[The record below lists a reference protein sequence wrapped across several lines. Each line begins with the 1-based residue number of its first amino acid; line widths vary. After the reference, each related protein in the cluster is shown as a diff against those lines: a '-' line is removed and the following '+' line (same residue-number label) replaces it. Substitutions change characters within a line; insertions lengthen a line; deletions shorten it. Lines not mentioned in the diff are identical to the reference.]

1 MSVAT
6 RPGGAETLAGL
17 PQGLVRHDPARPLAF
32 MHVPKTAGIAMIG
45 GLAGALRPRR
55 VVSGFDHSL
64 FGAFDGFDTIDPDL
78 RRHIYA
84 SPAEVPR
91 DGDFIAGHMAPST
104 LVASYPDAQLVT
116 CLREPRARLLSHW
129 VYWRAQ
135 PADHVSAWGSWAR
148 ISLTGHDP
156 LAGFL
161 GRRDIACQT
170 DNLAL
175 RLLLWPH
182 KLLPPDDF
190 IAERDDDALL
200 EAALM
205 RLRGFAYADV
215 VENPRLVANASAWCG
230 RPVTFPVANATPAVP
245 AEFRVPLRREL
256 TALAYDRLCA
266 RSRLDLWLW
275 TAVAERQAPGVDVAR
290 LCEYAVAQAVARCS
304 DLLGGGA

>member
-1 MSVAT
+1 
-6 RPGGAETLAGL
+6 
-17 PQGLVRHDPARPLAF
+17 
-32 MHVPKTAGIAMIG
+32 MHVPKTAGIALIG

-55 VVSGFDHSL
+55 VVSGFDRSL

-78 RRHIYA
+78 RRHIYP
-84 SPAEVPR
+84 SPAQVPR
-91 DGDFIAGHMAPST
+91 DGDFIAGHMAHST
-104 LVASYPDAQLVT
+104 LAASYPDAQIVT

-135 PADHVSAWGSWAR
+135 PADSVSAWGSWAR
-148 ISLTGHDP
+148 ASLAGRDP

-175 RLLLWPH
+175 RLLLWPNEQ
-182 KLLPPDDF
+182 LPPDNF
-190 IAERDDDALL
+190 IAEHDDDALL

-215 VENPRLVANASAWCG
+215 VENPHLVANASAWCA
-230 RPVTFPVANATPAVP
+230 RPVTFPVANATPPVP
-245 AEFRVPLRREL
+245 AEFRVSLRREL
-256 TALAYDRLCA
+256 TAQAYDLLCA

-275 TAVAERQAPGVDVAR
+275 TAVAEWQAKGVDVAR
-290 LCEYAVAQAVARCS
+290 LCEYAMAQAIARCS
-304 DLLGGGA
+304 ELLGDGR

>member
-1 MSVAT
+1 MNVAT
-6 RPGGAETLAGL
+6 PPGDTEAPDGHPPDIG
-17 PQGLVRHDPARPLAF
+17 RHDPGRPLAF
-32 MHVPKTAGIAMIG
+32 MHVPKTAGIALIG
-45 GLAGALRPRR
+45 GLAGALQPRR
-55 VVSGFDHSL
+55 VVSGFDRSL
-64 FGAFDGFDTIDPDL
+64 FGAFDGFDTIDPEL
-78 RRHIYA
+78 RRHIYQ

-91 DGDFIAGHMAPST
+91 GGDFIAGHMARST
-104 LVASYPDAQLVT
+104 LAASYPDAQIVT
-116 CLREPRARLLSHW
+116 YLREPRARLLSHW

-148 ISLTGHDP
+148 ISLAGRDH
-156 LAGFL
+156 LADFL
-161 GRRDIACQT
+161 GRRDIAFQT

-175 RLLLWPH
+175 RLLLWPN

-190 IAERDDDALL
+190 IAEHDDDALL

-230 RPVTFPVANATPAVP
+230 TPVTVPVANATPAVP
-245 AEFRVPLRREL
+245 AEFRVSLRGEL

-275 TAVAERQAPGVDVAR
+275 TAVAERRAQGVDVAR
-290 LCEYAVAQAVARCS
+290 LCEYAMAQAVARCS
-304 DLLGGGA
+304 ELLGDGA